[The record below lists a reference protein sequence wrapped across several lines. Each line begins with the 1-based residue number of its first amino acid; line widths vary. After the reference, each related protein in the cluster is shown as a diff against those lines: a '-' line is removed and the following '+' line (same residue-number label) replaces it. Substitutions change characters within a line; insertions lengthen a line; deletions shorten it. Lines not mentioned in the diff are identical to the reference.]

1 MDRKSFHHL
10 ILLITYAALL
20 VLVILKLDALFA
32 AGRYLLVVL
41 KPLLWG
47 FAIAFVLSRPCA
59 FFFRCFSAALP
70 RARGA
75 ALGLAVLCS
84 YLSLFLVVALIVTF
98 IVPQLMESVML
109 MAERIY
115 ANLPAMQQSLNQLL
129 LELDLE
135 ELNLSGLFPS
145 LRETLEGV
153 LGALSSTLP
162 HLVSFTS
169 NLVSNTVTAVLSFVF
184 SVYMLAGRERLV
196 AQCGRVLRAY
206 ASPRTAQRVSYV
218 VRLTSGTFTKF
229 VSGQLIE
236 ACILGGLCFVGM
248 NLLRFPYAPLISVII
263 GISALIPVAG
273 AYIGAILS
281 ALLLVM
287 ISPVQAL
294 GFLVF
299 LVILQQVEGNLIY
312 PRVVGGSI
320 GLPALW
326 VLTAV
331 TVGGSLFG
339 LLGMLLGVPA
349 ASVCYTLLRG
359 DVRERLARRAPPEPP
374 PDGDGEETDQT

>member
-1 MDRKSFHHL
+1 MDRKTFHHL
-10 ILLITYAALL
+10 MLLISYAALL
-20 VLVILKLDALFA
+20 ILVILKLDGLLSM
-32 AGRYLLVVL
+32 GQYILVVFR
-41 KPLLWG
+41 PLLWG

-59 FFFRCFSAALP
+59 YFLRCYRAVLP
-70 RARGA
+70 QKLGGL
-75 ALGLAVLCS
+75 ALGLAVFSS
-84 YLSLFLVVALIVTF
+84 YLALFLFITLIVTF
-98 IVPQLMESVML
+98 IVPQLMDSVLL
-109 MAERIY
+109 MVTRIN
-115 ANLPAMQQSLNQLL
+115 ANLPAMQRSLNELL
-129 LELDLE
+129 LALNLE
-135 ELNLSGLFPS
+135 ELDLSGLFPS
-145 LRETLEGV
+145 LRETLNGV
-153 LGALSSTLP
+153 LSALSSTLP

-169 NLVSNTVTAVLSFVF
+169 NLVSNTVTAVLSLVF
-184 SVYMLAGRERLV
+184 SIYMLAGRDKLV

-206 ASPRTAQRVSYV
+206 ASPRAADIVSRIVVLTA
-218 VRLTSGTFTKF
+218 GTFTKF

-263 GISALIPVAG
+263 GVSALIPVAG

-287 ISPVQAL
+287 VSPLQAL

-299 LVILQQVEGNLIY
+299 LVVLQQLEGNLIY

-349 ASVCYTLLRG
+349 ASVCYTLLRQ
-359 DVRERLARRAPPEPP
+359 DVRARLAGRSPP
-374 PDGDGEETDQT
+374 PPNQVEREE